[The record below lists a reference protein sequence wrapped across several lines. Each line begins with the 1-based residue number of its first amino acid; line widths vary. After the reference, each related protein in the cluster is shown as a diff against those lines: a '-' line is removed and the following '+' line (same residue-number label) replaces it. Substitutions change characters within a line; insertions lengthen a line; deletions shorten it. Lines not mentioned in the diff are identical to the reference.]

1 MKREKGHKNLQYIY
15 ILFIFQFQVRPAFD
29 SEDFLPK
36 KRCMNLRVPEIWTK
50 LRYGKL
56 KGLRCCR
63 KIWTNTKRSKA
74 KQSLKSLHK

>member
-36 KRCMNLRVPEIWTK
+36 KRCMNLRVPEIWTASS
-50 LRYGKL
+50 
-56 KGLRCCR
+56 KGFAAVERFGQTQSDR
-63 KIWTNTKRSKA
+63 KPNN
-74 KQSLKSLHK
+74 L